1 VGEAG
6 LTYDVLVRSRE
17 LPAALDLVRAF
28 PENSFVIDHIAKPCI
43 REHEIEPWASRMA
56 PLAAFPKVWVKL
68 SGMIEEDDWAS
79 WTADDLKPYVQRLL
93 DWFGP
98 GRLIFGSNWPVCLL
112 AGSYARVFDALVEAL
127 GDIPRRDRER
137 IFGANALEAYRLDH
151 RP

>member
-1 VGEAG
+1 
-6 LTYDVLVRSRE
+6 
-17 LPAALDLVRAF
+17 
-28 PENSFVIDHIAKPCI
+28 
-43 REHEIEPWASRMA
+43 
-56 PLAAFPKVWVKL
+56 
-68 SGMIEEDDWAS
+68 MIEEDDWAS